1 MKAREYDKVI
11 EIWQTTEVADGYG
24 GMTITDELI
33 ARSWAKVSSV
43 SNNSRY
49 VGRLTDL
56 GVTDPSNAIIVR
68 LRKRNDL
75 TYNAINQYL
84 KYRGVKYIIQNDPAN
99 IDFSDVD
106 IEIIATKEATQSV
119 TEITSLITT

>member
-1 MKAREYDKVI
+1 MKAREYNRVI
-11 EIWQTTEVADGYG
+11 EIWQTTDVADGYG
-24 GMTITDELI
+24 GNTVTDILI

-56 GVTDPSNAIIVR
+56 GITDPSNAIIVKFR
-68 LRKRNDL
+68 HRNDL

-84 KYRGVKYIIQNDPAN
+84 KYRGLKYIIQNDPTN
-99 IDFSDVD
+99 IDFMDVD
-106 IEIIATKEATQSV
+106 IEIIATKETTDSV
-119 TEITSLITT
+119 TEITSLIPT

>member
-1 MKAREYDKVI
+1 MKSREYNKVI

-24 GMTITDELI
+24 GYTITDVLI
-33 ARSWAKVSSV
+33 SKSWAKVLSV
-43 SNNSRY
+43 SNNSRT

-56 GVTDPSNAIIVR
+56 GITDPSNAIIVKFR
-68 LRKRNDL
+68 HRNDL

-84 KYRGVKYIIQNDPAN
+84 KYRGIKYIIQNDPTN
-99 IDFSDVD
+99 IDFMDVD
-106 IEIIATKEATQSV
+106 IEIIATKEATDSV